1 MNWVFL
7 LISTSLSCHSARKAC
22 LELQNRHFKK
32 LKKLLPGVR
41 FPSGRLR
48 VLAKVLFPGTQP
60 QSATILPLPEGEGN
74 LLDDGFCDFAFGFA
88 QNDRGGKYTAKSESS
103 RNRETNLTE
112 RPNIPT
118 KKGSGAMCIGF

>member
-1 MNWVFL
+1 MFW
-7 LISTSLSCHSARKAC
+7 SGAQPTYAT
-22 LELQNRHFKK
+22 
-32 LKKLLPGVR
+32 
-41 FPSGRLR
+41 FPS
-48 VLAKVLFPGTQP
+48 
-60 QSATILPLPEGEGN
+60 LPEGEGN